1 MIKLIDKA
9 TGRELGGI
17 TEDQLQALVD
27 ALEEE
32 SDEDTDYY
40 VNRATV
46 DLLRDAN
53 ADPALVDVLE
63 RGLAGRE
70 DMDVQWRRA

>member
-17 TEDQLQALVD
+17 TEEQLQALVD

-40 VNRATV
+40 VNRATL
-46 DLLRDAN
+46 DLLREAN
-53 ADPALVDVLE
+53 ADPTLVDVLE
-63 RGLAGRE
+63 MGLAGRE

>member
-40 VNRATV
+40 INRATL

-53 ADPALVDVLE
+53 ADPTLVDVLE